1 MEVPLALV
9 VLCFFVLDSSAMVV
23 VFRGWRLL
31 LLVIAQS
38 LRELSMRAK
47 GNKVLPMPRL
57 PIYYTINLSD
67 YETTSASA

>member
-9 VLCFFVLDSSAMVV
+9 LLCFFVLDSSAIVV
-23 VFRGWRLL
+23 VFRGWRLLL

-47 GNKVLPMPRL
+47 
-57 PIYYTINLSD
+57 
-67 YETTSASA
+67 EQ

>member
-9 VLCFFVLDSSAMVV
+9 VLCFFVLDSSAIVV

-47 GNKVLPMPRL
+47 
-57 PIYYTINLSD
+57 
-67 YETTSASA
+67 EQ

>member
-31 LLVIAQS
+31 LLLLVIAQS
-38 LRELSMRAK
+38 LRELTMRAK
-47 GNKVLPMPRL
+47 
-57 PIYYTINLSD
+57 
-67 YETTSASA
+67 EQ